1 MMNLQQLYG
10 ANGAGQRMMVDNL
23 MKGANG
29 EGQRIMFDSLATKDN
44 TGFNIGVPGMGS
56 IGANWSD
63 NSLTCDSAGNCMLKD
78 SLSFLTTKKSA
89 ANAAKINAN
98 AAAANNLTMDM
109 INKMNKDTTMEM

>member
-10 ANGAGQRMMVDNL
+10 ANGAGQRV
-23 MKGANG
+23 
-29 EGQRIMFDSLATKDN
+29 IWDSLAVKDN
-44 TGFNIGVPGMGS
+44 AGFNIGVPGMGS